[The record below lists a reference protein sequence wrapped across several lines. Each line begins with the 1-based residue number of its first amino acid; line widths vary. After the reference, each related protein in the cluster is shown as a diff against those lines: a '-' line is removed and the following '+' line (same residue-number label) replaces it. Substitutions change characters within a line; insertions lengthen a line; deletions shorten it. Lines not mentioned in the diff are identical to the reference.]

1 MFFIVS
7 KIFWRIAEPVTF
19 AILTGLVGILL
30 GFTRFARTGRVLMA
44 GAIAMLAAGLLTPL
58 GALLLRPLEDRFPQ
72 PPADMQEPTGIVV
85 LGGAVASGRSE
96 ARGQISLTPDGARMT
111 TAVELARRYPA
122 ARLVFTGGPDTLL
135 GHGLAEAISAKK
147 LWLSL
152 GVPAERMTFEAKSR
166 NTWENAVFTR
176 DLVKPKSGEIWLLV
190 TSAWHMPRSVG
201 IFRRIGFDVVPYPV
215 EYHTFSRSLTSDR
228 GDASL
233 RVARGP
239 GRRSARASCRALTTC
254 FGPRTAC
261 AGFVAMMPPVTS
273 QLPGWV
279 LAGLGDGPF
288 NRSDDLPRGCIY
300 RLTRA
305 RIMRARV
312 RR

>member
-44 GAIAMLAAGLLTPL
+44 GAIVMLAAGLLTPL

-96 ARGQISLTPDGARMT
+96 ARGQISLTPDGARTT

-215 EYHTFSRSLTSDR
+215 EYHTF
-228 GDASL
+228 GDARDFLFFPKMTEEVIMLDESVREWIGL
-233 RVARGP
+233 LAYR
-239 GRRSARASCRALTTC
+239 
-254 FGPRTAC
+254 
-261 AGFVAMMPPVTS
+261 
-273 QLPGWV
+273 
-279 LAGLGDGPF
+279 LAGKTDALFPA
-288 NRSDDLPRGCIY
+288 P
-300 RLTRA
+300 
-305 RIMRARV
+305 
-312 RR
+312 